1 MKPPKYTK
9 AVGQKFNR
17 DGSVRR
23 FPGNTV
29 IAKIPPSLPIY
40 AGLVEAQERFRAAD
54 SSGKYVFLP
63 PSSFHMTVIE
73 GLCDQ
78 VRTPEL
84 WSRKLDLALPL
95 ADVNEFMLECFARL
109 SRPSSFTM
117 RISQTTF
124 PRWLAIVLEPADTET
139 SQSLQRFREEFSRE
153 TGIRFPNHDTY
164 TYHISLAYELL
175 WLTADEER
183 TIHNVQ
189 QEVQSTLAT
198 RYPTIV
204 LGRPQL
210 TYFEDMFRFH
220 TVCAWLLII

>member
-1 MKPPKYTK
+1 MNPPKYTK
-9 AVGQKFNR
+9 AVGQKFNK
-17 DGSVRR
+17 DGSVGR

-40 AGLVEAQERFRAAD
+40 AGLVEAQERLRGAD
-54 SSGKYVFLP
+54 RSGKYAFLP

-84 WSRKLDLALPL
+84 WSRKLDLQLPL
-95 ADVNEFMLECFARL
+95 ADVNQFVLECFSRL

-117 RISQTTF
+117 RLSQATVL
-124 PRWLAIVLEPADTET
+124 RWLVIPLEPANAET
-139 SQSLQRFREEFSRE
+139 SQSLQRLREEFSQE

-164 TYHISLAYELL
+164 TYHISLAYNLV

-183 TIHNVQ
+183 EMHNAQ
-189 QEVQSTLAT
+189 QEVQSTLAA

-204 LGRPQL
+204 LGKPEL
-210 TYFEDMFRFH
+210 TYFDDMFRFD
-220 TVCAWLLII
+220 TVCAVA